1 MMTDL
6 VLVWMM
12 KRNMWKIYG
21 LPTDKK
27 NKKVPVLSDSIV
39 KHVKGRKLAKTT
51 QNKKIIQKVSLE

>member
-51 QNKKIIQKVSLE
+51 QNKKII